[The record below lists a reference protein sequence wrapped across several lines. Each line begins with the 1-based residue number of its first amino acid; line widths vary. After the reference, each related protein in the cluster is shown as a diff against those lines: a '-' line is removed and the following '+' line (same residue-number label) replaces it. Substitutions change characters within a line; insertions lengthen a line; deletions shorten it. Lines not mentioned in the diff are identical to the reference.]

1 MSNLIVSLVSLLTL
15 SFVLGVILTIIP
27 KTKHSKYFYD
37 CYLNSWK
44 WKRLRRDTLS
54 NHKGICFYCKKPIT
68 DKFNLH
74 HVNAD
79 YATLGNELPCDVVP
93 CHIDCH
99 NKEHQRLSARNS
111 LQKLIDNRVL
121 WLKRCYYSLRLVI
134 STVYRFIKPNRKS
147 K

>member
-1 MSNLIVSLVSLLTL
+1 MSLYQLISLSLTI
-15 SFVLGVILTIIP
+15 GVILTITP
-27 KTKHSKYFYD
+27 RNKPSKRVYNIKLASTWWRSERIKSY
-37 CYLNSWK
+37 K
-44 WKRLRRDTLS
+44 I
-54 NHKGICFYCKKPIT
+54 HKGKCYYCKHPLDIKQ
-68 DKFNLH
+68 FQAH

-79 YATLGNELPCDVVP
+79 YGTLGNELPCDVVP

-99 NKEHQRLSARNS
+99 NKEHQRLNARNS
-111 LQKLIDNRVL
+111 LQKLFDSRVL